1 MVVEVS
7 HGVYLCRSTS
17 CRHIGHRKIFMPL
30 GQVDLMLIMLSA
42 IMLVVGR
49 PLEASESNR
58 ASYTT

>member
-1 MVVEVS
+1 
-7 HGVYLCRSTS
+7 
-17 CRHIGHRKIFMPL
+17 MPL